1 MADYHENIRKEM
13 NKILESLESK
23 FNITIE
29 EIKEINFGIQYKAS
43 DGKSC
48 EYINVF
54 NSFKMTGRQNQD
66 NRLLNI
72 IEKEFSL
79 RDCVKKTENKYS
91 DLDNYYNV
99 LKKYRDDQIDY
110 SVFANKLF
118 EYCDEDDKKLLKDE
132 INNFN
137 VLEDIYFKIKEN
149 K

>member
-29 EIKEINFGIQYKAS
+29 EIKEINFAIQYKAS

-54 NSFKMTGRQNQD
+54 KSFKMTGRQNQD

-79 RDCVKKTENKYS
+79 RDCIKKTENKYS
-91 DLDNYYNV
+91 ELDNYYNV
-99 LKKYRDDQIDY
+99 LKKYRDDEIDY

-118 EYCDEDDKKLLKDE
+118 EYCNEDDKKLLKDE

-137 VLEDIYFKIKEN
+137 VLEDIYFKIKKN

>member
-79 RDCVKKTENKYS
+79 RDCIKKTENNYS